1 MARYDAAHK
10 QASRERI
17 LEAARREFRTR
28 GFDEV
33 SIDTLMRRAGLTRGA
48 FYAHFDSKEALVLEV
63 LDIEAGL
70 VLQLQ
75 AAADA
80 GDHAAGASAVR
91 TYLDPDERR
100 DVASNCPLV
109 CHPVDAIRGDV
120 SRRAAYTDRV
130 NALIAALAE
139 LGDLSDDDAVLA
151 SILTVGAA
159 QLSAAVGDDQL
170 ADRIS
175 SAGREAVERVLAI
188 SS

>member
-48 FYAHFDSKEALVLEV
+48 FYAHFDSKEALILEV

-70 VLQLQ
+70 VLQLHD
-75 AAADA
+75 AAEA
-80 GDHAAGASAVR
+80 GDQVAGASAVR
-91 TYLDPDERR
+91 TYLDPTERR
-100 DVASNCPLV
+100 DVATNCPLV
-109 CHPVDAIRGDV
+109 CHPVDAIRGDAG
-120 SRRAAYTDRV
+120 RRAGYTDRV
-130 NALIAALAE
+130 NALVDALAE
-139 LGDLSDDDAVLA
+139 AGDLSDDDAVLA
-151 SILTVGAA
+151 AILTIGAA
-159 QLSAAVGDDQL
+159 QLSAAVGDERL

-175 SAGREAVERVLAI
+175 STGRQAVERILAV